1 MLDIPTDCKFRV
13 DADNIKRALDILR
26 RNGYRWISGRK
37 LELRGDFQYTTIG
50 LYLTHY
56 GRVMRCIDEEG
67 YQSVRARNEMSI
79 SQLFASEK
87 PADISEYI
95 LSLFSE
101 VVWRI
106 IFLRLFAQNLLI
118 S

>member
-26 RNGYRWISGRK
+26 CNGYRWISGRK

-50 LYLTHY
+50 LYLTH
-56 GRVMRCIDEEG
+56 GRIMRCTDEEG

-79 SQLFASEK
+79 SQLFASVK
-87 PADISEYI
+87 TADVSEDV
-95 LSLFSE
+95 LSLF
-101 VVWRI
+101 
-106 IFLRLFAQNLLI
+106 
-118 S
+118 